1 MAKNLFRL
9 LFDLVL
15 NVWSSTKV
23 VQESWWGNVN
33 EANGWGIV
41 YPFDIDGSWLRVDT
55 INETSDVTY
64 ITSDQTIY

>member
-1 MAKNLFRL
+1 MANNLISL
-9 LFDLVL
+9 LLNFVL
-15 NVWSSTKV
+15 GIWSSTKV

-33 EANGWGIV
+33 ESNGWGSV

-55 INETSDVTY
+55 IMESSDVTY

>member
-1 MAKNLFRL
+1 MGNRLIKL

-15 NVWSSTKV
+15 RIWSSSKV

-33 EANGWGIV
+33 EANGWGSA

-55 INETSDVTY
+55 TMETSDVTY
-64 ITSDQTIY
+64 ITAEQTIY

>member
-15 NVWSSTKV
+15 SVWSSTKV

-33 EANGWGIV
+33 EANGWGSA

-55 INETSDVTY
+55 INETLDVTY
-64 ITSDQTIY
+64 ITADKTIY

>member
-1 MAKNLFRL
+1 MANNLISL
-9 LFDLVL
+9 LLNFVL
-15 NVWSSTKV
+15 GIWSSTKV

-33 EANGWGIV
+33 ESNGWGSV

-55 INETSDVTY
+55 TMESSDVTY